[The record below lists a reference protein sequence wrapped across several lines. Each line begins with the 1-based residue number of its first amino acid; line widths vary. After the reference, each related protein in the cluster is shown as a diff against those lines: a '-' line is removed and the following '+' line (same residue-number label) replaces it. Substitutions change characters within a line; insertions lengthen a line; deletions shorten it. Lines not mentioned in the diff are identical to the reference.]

1 MDLRLSGWPASVGA
15 MIAGLVIGVIAI
27 AALVS
32 FAQWE
37 EWVNLILGLGVV
49 IRVDRTGRVND
60 RPPPARRPIPLAS
73 CTQAHDRRRF
83 WP

>member
-15 MIAGLVIGVIAI
+15 MIAGLVIEVIAI

-37 EWVNLILGLGVV
+37 EWVNLILGLWVV
-49 IRVDRTGRVND
+49 IRVDRTGRVNE
-60 RPPPARRPIPLAS
+60 RPSAGAEAFPLAS
-73 CTQAHDRRRF
+73 ATQAHDRRSF